1 VVLSPKAKVRLL
13 KAAVWVLGLSP
24 LAWGLY
30 RAFLGDGFG
39 VNPVEEIDHYTGDVT
54 LIMLLSVLAVTPV
67 RGLTG
72 WNGLQKVRRLMGL
85 FAFFWVC
92 LHFLV
97 WIGLDQFFAWEF
109 IGEDLVERPY
119 IVVGF
124 TAFLL
129 LLPMAVT
136 STRGW
141 IRRLGK
147 NWTRLHRALYAATLL
162 GILHFFWI
170 TKADDRWP
178 TRALIVWALLMAY
191 RLPWRRLLGR
201 ASAARGAASAGAAAA
216 RAKVG
221 AAAAPVQAADPT
233 RLERKRSA

>member
-1 VVLSPKAKVRLL
+1 VVLKPKARVRLL
-13 KAAVWVLGLSP
+13 KAAVWTLCLAPLGF
-24 LAWGLY
+24 GLY

-39 VNPVEEIDHYTGDVT
+39 VDPVMEIDHYTGDVT
-54 LIMLLSVLAVTPV
+54 LIMLLAVLAVTPV

-72 WNGLQKVRRLMGL
+72 WNDLQKVRRLIGL

-97 WIGLDQFFAWEF
+97 WIGLDQFFAWAY

-147 NWTRLHRALYAATLL
+147 NWTRLHRLGYAAALL
-162 GILHFFWI
+162 GIVHFFWI

-178 TRALIVWALLMAY
+178 TRALIVWGLLMAY
-191 RLPWRRLLGR
+191 RIPWRRLLAKR
-201 ASAARGAASAGAAAA
+201 AERRTVELEPAAA
-216 RAKVG
+216 VELE
-221 AAAAPVQAADPT
+221 PVA
-233 RLERKRSA
+233 RKRTA

>member
-1 VVLSPKAKVRLL
+1 
-13 KAAVWVLGLSP
+13 
-24 LAWGLY
+24 
-30 RAFLGDGFG
+30 

-54 LIMLLSVLAVTPV
+54 LVMLLVVLAVTPV

-72 WNGLQKVRRLMGL
+72 WNIIQKVRRLIGL

-97 WIGLDQFFAWEF
+97 WIGLDQFFAWQY

-124 TAFLL
+124 AAFLL
-129 LLPMAVT
+129 LLPMALT

-147 NWTRLHRALYAATLL
+147 NWTRLHRAVYPAVLL
-162 GILHFFWI
+162 GIVHYFWI

-178 TRALIVWALLMAY
+178 TRALIVWLVLMAY
-191 RLPWRRLLGR
+191 RVPWRRLLGR
-201 ASAARGAASAGAAAA
+201 DAGSAASARGPAAPSPAALQAA
-216 RAKVG
+216 R
-221 AAAAPVQAADPT
+221 Q
-233 RLERKRSA
+233 ERIDQKRSA

>member
-1 VVLSPKAKVRLL
+1 MVLSPKARVRLL
-13 KAAVWVLGLSP
+13 KGAVWVLCLAP

-30 RAFLGDGFG
+30 RAFFGDGFG
-39 VNPVEEIDHYTGDVT
+39 VDPVLEIDHYTGDVT
-54 LIMLLSVLAVTPV
+54 LIMLLALLAVTPI

-72 WNGLQKVRRLMGL
+72 WNDLQKARRLIGL

-97 WIGLDQFFAWEF
+97 WIGLDQFFAWRY
-109 IGEDLVERPY
+109 IGEDLTERPY

-147 NWTRLHRALYAATLL
+147 NWTRLHRLVYVAVLL
-162 GILHFFWI
+162 GIVHFFWI

-191 RLPWRRLLGR
+191 RVPWRRLLG
-201 ASAARGAASAGAAAA
+201 ARAGAAKERRSGAERVPA
-216 RAKVG
+216 TDASPAVDVG
-221 AAAAPVQAADPT
+221 RVS
-233 RLERKRSA
+233 RKRTA

>member
-1 VVLSPKAKVRLL
+1 
-13 KAAVWVLGLSP
+13 VLGLAP

-30 RAFLGDGFG
+30 RAFFGDGFG

-54 LIMLLSVLAVTPV
+54 LIMLLCVLAVTPV

-72 WNGLQKVRRLMGL
+72 WNTLQKARRLIGL

-97 WIGLDQFFAWEF
+97 WIGLDQFFAWRY
-109 IGEDLVERPY
+109 IGEDLTERPF

-124 TAFLL
+124 AAFLL
-129 LLPMAVT
+129 LLPMAIT

-141 IRRLGK
+141 IKRLGK
-147 NWTRLHRALYAATLL
+147 NWVRLHRAVYVAALL

-178 TRALIVWALLMAY
+178 TRALIVWAVLMAY
-191 RLPWRRLLGR
+191 RVPWKALFARV
-201 ASAARGAASAGAAAA
+201 ASA
-216 RAKVG
+216 RAPSQSDLP
-221 AAAAPVQAADPT
+221 AERTTPSAAPLRALGTERVS
-233 RLERKRSA
+233 RKRSA

>member
-1 VVLSPKAKVRLL
+1 
-13 KAAVWVLGLSP
+13 
-24 LAWGLY
+24 
-30 RAFLGDGFG
+30 
-39 VNPVEEIDHYTGDVT
+39 VNPVEAIDHYTGDVT

-72 WNGLQKVRRLMGL
+72 WNELQKARRLIGL
-85 FAFFWVC
+85 FAFFWVS

-97 WIGLDQFFAWEF
+97 WIGLDQFFAWRY

-124 TAFLL
+124 AAFLL
-129 LLPMAVT
+129 LLPMAIT

-147 NWTRLHRALYAATLL
+147 NWVRLHRAVYAAVLL

-191 RLPWRRLLGR
+191 RVPWRKLF
-201 ASAARGAASAGAAAA
+201 ARGSSAGASGAGARSGAA
-216 RAKVG
+216 G
-221 AAAAPVQAADPT
+221 SAAAPLRALGSEPV
-233 RLERKRSA
+233 ERKRSA